1 MFHFQGAFYPES
13 NYPAAM
19 ERDVAGRR
27 QISSKMAQLSPAGS
41 APPHALEESAW
52 LDDLRLGLQVQVQVA
67 TPEPPIRR
75 PFQLTQGRAKP
86 LCCIMGS
93 IPEEKTPIDVAII
106 GGGIGG
112 LALSIGLQQYS
123 HIRVRIFEAAPMFYE
138 IGGEV
143 VRINL

>member
-27 QISSKMAQLSPAGS
+27 QISSMYLYMDETPPPLYNPKTGKMAQLSPAGS

-75 PFQLTQGRAKP
+75 PFQLVCWCGR
-86 LCCIMGS
+86 
-93 IPEEKTPIDVAII
+93 
-106 GGGIGG
+106 
-112 LALSIGLQQYS
+112 
-123 HIRVRIFEAAPMFYE
+123 
-138 IGGEV
+138 
-143 VRINL
+143 